1 VFFENLINRGSMPVL
16 VSTAAFTEER
26 HRMIAENVAN
36 IGVPG
41 YKTRQLD
48 VKAFQGALGRALD
61 RRGNDARNPFV
72 LEGNRQVC
80 TNERGELVVTP
91 TERPVENLLFHD
103 GTNLSIER
111 QMSDLAENAM
121 MHELTNTLLRT
132 KYDGLHKA
140 IRGRS

>member
-1 VFFENLINRGSMPVL
+1 VFFENLINRGSLPAL

-48 VKAFQGALGRALD
+48 VKAFQSALGRALD
-61 RRGNDARNPFV
+61 RRGSDPRNPFV
-72 LEGNRQVC
+72 LEGNRQVR

-91 TERPVENLLFHD
+91 TKRPVENLLFHD

-121 MHELTNTLLRT
+121 MHELTNTLLRK

>member
-16 VSTAAFTEER
+16 VNAAAFTEER

-48 VKAFQGALGRALD
+48 VKGFQRALGRALD
-61 RRGNDARNPFV
+61 RRGTDPRNPFV
-72 LEGNRQVC
+72 LEGDRQVR

-91 TERPVENLLFHD
+91 SKRPVENLLFHD

-132 KYDGLHKA
+132 KFDALHKA

>member
-16 VSTAAFTEER
+16 VCAASFTEQR

-48 VKAFQGALGRALD
+48 VEAFQQALGRAID
-61 RRGNDARNPFV
+61 RRGFDPRNPLV
-72 LEGNRQVC
+72 VTGNREAR

-91 TERPVENLLFHD
+91 SERPVENLLFHD

-111 QMSDLAENAM
+111 QMSSLAENAM
-121 MHELTNTLLRT
+121 MHELTNTLLKT
-132 KYDGLHKA
+132 KFDGLHKA

>member
-1 VFFENLINRGSMPVL
+1 MFFENLINRGSMPVL

-48 VKAFQGALGRALD
+48 VKAFQKTLGRALD
-61 RRGNDARNPFV
+61 RRGTDPRNPFV
-72 LEGNRQVC
+72 LQGNRQVH
-80 TNERGELVVTP
+80 TNERGEVVVTP
-91 TERPVENLLFHD
+91 AKRPVENLLFHD

-132 KYDGLHKA
+132 RYDGFHKA